1 MKRIHP
7 ILFVCILVITVLFF
21 YKLFLF
27 GLIPFPGDLL
37 VAEYQPWKNE
47 SFLGYVAGSYPS
59 KAQYF
64 DALCQMIPWK
74 LFTWESI
81 KNGIFPL
88 WNPHNFSGISHV
100 ANIQAALFYPFTY
113 IGLILP
119 YPIAWSIIVIMQ
131 PILAGLFMLLFMGS
145 IGIGGYGAFLA
156 AIAFAFSQFMTV
168 FLEYSTIGHVIVWL
182 PLSLFAVEQYLQTKK
197 VRCLVLFALS
207 IILTAFAGHL
217 QIFAAS
223 LAFILC
229 FYFFRIYSLRFH
241 TRLSVSIGAVF
252 LIACGISAI
261 QLIPTMELAFYSARS
276 PHDIE
281 FFLKNLLIQPK
292 EWLLFLSPDY
302 FGNPATRNY
311 LLSGSYPAKALSI
324 GLMPLIFALSVVS
337 LKWKKDQIQ
346 TFFLFSVFILLLL
359 VTLNPISW
367 LLYHIPISF
376 LTSSSPSNIQY
387 LLSFSLAVL
396 SGIGFDIWIKNHSS
410 IKIRKLL
417 LITLSILI
425 GSLIIFQLFHM
436 PFNVKN
442 VLLSIIIT
450 FLFIVSIYIFQTK
463 NKKMLLV
470 FFIIVLT
477 VGERFYIFQ
486 KFNPFTPS
494 EFFFPKTELSTWLQH
509 NAGIN
514 RFWGYGYGT
523 IASNIATGI
532 NIYDIEGYDPLY
544 PKWYAEFI
552 GLSKE
557 GVLPHMFSDENRSNA
572 TIAPGFGKNGFMENP
587 YRLRVLNLGSVRY
600 ILDRVENGST
610 EESFPPSLFRQIE
623 TINDWKI
630 LESSTAL
637 PRIFLVNDYA
647 IATSPK
653 EQTSIIMQPLFN
665 PKTTALLEESPQF
678 TASMNQNIGT
688 AVLQSYEPNK
698 IIIQT
703 QNSIPSILIITDTY
717 YPGWTATIDKT
728 RTSIKRVNYAYR
740 AIFVP
745 EGEHAITMRFDP
757 PSLRIGIWV
766 SIGSI
771 LILIAFLILY
781 PKKK

>member
-1 MKRIHP
+1 MKHIHP
-7 ILFVCILVITVLFF
+7 ILFAFILVITVLFF

-47 SFLGYVAGSYPS
+47 SFLGYVSGSYPS

-88 WNPHNFSGISHV
+88 WNPHNFSGIPHV

-113 IGLILP
+113 LGLILP
-119 YPIAWSIIVIMQ
+119 YPMAWSAIIIMQ

-168 FLEYSTIGHVIVWL
+168 FLEYGSIGHVIIWL
-182 PLSLFAVEQYLQTKK
+182 PCSLFAVQQYIQTKK
-197 VRCLVLFALS
+197 IRYLLLFVVSIVLS
-207 IILTAFAGHL
+207 AFAGHS
-217 QIFAAS
+217 QIFMAS
-223 LAFILC
+223 MIFIFC
-229 FYFFRIYSLRFH
+229 FCFFRTYAHGLNKNLAVPIF
-241 TRLSVSIGAVF
+241 VVF
-252 LIACGISAI
+252 LIGCGVSAI
-261 QLIPTMELAFYSARS
+261 QLIPTAELVLNSARS

-292 EWLLFLSPDY
+292 EWLLFLSPDA

-324 GLMPLIFALSVVS
+324 GLAPLIFALSMIS
-337 LKWKKDQIQ
+337 LKWKKDHIQ
-346 TFFLFSVFILLLL
+346 TFFLFSVLILLFL
-359 VTLNPISW
+359 VTLNPLSW

-396 SGIGFDIWIKNHSS
+396 SGIGLDFWIKDHSS
-410 IKIRKLL
+410 IKIKKFL
-417 LITLSILI
+417 LITLGILI
-425 GSLIIFQLFHM
+425 GSVIVFRLFHV
-436 PFNVKN
+436 PFNAKN
-442 VLLSIIIT
+442 ALLSIGIT
-450 FLFIVSIYIFQTK
+450 ILFILSTYIFQTK
-463 NKKMLLV
+463 NKKILLV
-470 FFIIVLT
+470 FLIIALT
-477 VGERFYIFQ
+477 IGERFYIFQ
-486 KFNPFTPS
+486 KFNPFVPS
-494 EFFFPKTELSTWLQH
+494 EFFFPKTELSAWLQQ

-523 IASNIATGI
+523 IASNVATGI
-532 NIYDIEGYDPLY
+532 NVYDIQGYDPLY
-544 PKWYAEFI
+544 PKQYAEFI
-552 GLSKE
+552 GLSQE
-557 GVLPHMFSDENRSNA
+557 GTLPDKFNDQNRSNA
-572 TIAPGFGKNGFMENP
+572 TVAPGFGKTGFMENP
-587 YRLRVLNLGSVRY
+587 YRLRILNLGSVRY

-610 EESFPPSLFRQIE
+610 QETFPPNQFNQVG
-623 TINDWKI
+623 TMNDWKI
-630 LESSTAL
+630 LESSNAL
-637 PRIFLVNDYA
+637 PRAFLVNDYT
-647 IATSPK
+647 IATSRK
-653 EQTSIIMQPLFN
+653 EQATILMQPSFN
-665 PKTTALLEESPQF
+665 PKTTALLEENPPF
-678 TASMNQNIGT
+678 KASINQSSGA

-703 QNSIPSILIITDTY
+703 QSSTSSILIVTDTY
-717 YPGWTATIDKT
+717 YPGWTATIDRT
-728 RTSIKRVNYAYR
+728 RTSIKRVDYTYR

-745 EGEHAITMRFDP
+745 EGEHVITMRFEP
-757 PSLRIGIWV
+757 LSFRIGIWV

-771 LILIAFLILY
+771 LTLVAFLVLY